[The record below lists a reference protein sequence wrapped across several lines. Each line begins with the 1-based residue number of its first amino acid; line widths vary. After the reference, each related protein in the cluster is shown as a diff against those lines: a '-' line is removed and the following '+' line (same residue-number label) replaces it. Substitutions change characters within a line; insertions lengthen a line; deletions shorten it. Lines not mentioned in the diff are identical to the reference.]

1 MIFVWKFETAEAYPY
16 YGFSK
21 IWVFSKCSQ
30 NGVIVKYLRDI
41 NEKQHLETIFLIE
54 KLIDI
59 DLSELVSSNLYP
71 TWVAH
76 FGALFLPLSF
86 SFFFFLFLFL
96 HYYDWYSLFLPKYII
111 IFRHKATTN
120 ISRHFVKVS
129 LISEKSV
136 SW

>member
-1 MIFVWKFETAEAYPY
+1 MIFVWKFETAGAYPY
-16 YGFSK
+16 YGFLK

-41 NEKQHLETIFLIE
+41 HEKQHLETIFLIE

-86 SFFFFLFLFL
+86 LFISVPFFTLL
-96 HYYDWYSLFLPKYII
+96 W
-111 IFRHKATTN
+111 
-120 ISRHFVKVS
+120 
-129 LISEKSV
+129 LI
-136 SW
+136 